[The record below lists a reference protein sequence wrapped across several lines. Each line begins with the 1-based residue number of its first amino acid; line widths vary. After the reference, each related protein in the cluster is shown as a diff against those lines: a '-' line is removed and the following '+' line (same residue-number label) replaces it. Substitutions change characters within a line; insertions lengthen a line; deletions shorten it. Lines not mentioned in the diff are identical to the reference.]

1 MNNWVRRTQNLL
13 LGEAVNLAFPK
24 RFWVVFEFLKELKT
38 TNDQKDSTAEVKVGY
53 VQPQDPKQTNL
64 ENQLEVGGQ

>member
-13 LGEAVNLAFPK
+13 LGEAVNLAIPK

-64 ENQLEVGGQ
+64 ENQLEVGG